1 MKTFYKRYLLLWL
14 VANKLCTFFF
24 LSLSLSFFL
33 RLLLTLLLNLSRLI
47 TTSPRKELWNWNGI
61 ISFQRDNSLIPSSF
75 NYLIIPFNF
84 NFNFNPIF
92 KKLYNLIPINRS
104 IFHNECF
111 NLSSSLLLYSNN
123 RFEKVEI
130 CNKKLGHFFPFFSTS
145 WFVTG

>member
-1 MKTFYKRYLLLWL
+1 MARCQQTLHL
-14 VANKLCTFFF
+14 FF
-24 LSLSLSFFL
+24 SLSLSFFL

-84 NFNFNPIF
+84 NFNFNPAL
-92 KKLYNLIPINRS
+92 KKLYNPHRS

-111 NLSSSLLLYSNN
+111 NLSSSSLLLLYSNN

-130 CNKKLGHFFPFFSTS
+130 RNKKLGHFFPFFSTS